1 MATQLNIAVAQI
13 DASRT
18 AGNERIQWLE
28 QQLCAAQ
35 AQSVDLLVL
44 PELFV
49 TGYNVGS
56 QVATLAETSDGPT
69 AAAISELAQKYQI
82 AIHYGFA
89 ERDGSKLYNAAQCIG
104 PEGYVLGHYR
114 KRVLP
119 PGFEA
124 TFFTKG
130 DEVGLFQW
138 GGFTIGMLICY
149 DAEFPELVRQ
159 LALAGADIILVPTAL
174 GRQWGWVAQ
183 QMMPTRG
190 YENGV
195 YFVYAN
201 YCGEE
206 NGMAFLGEGFIG
218 CPIGRQQQDKQDLA
232 RAGSDEALIVA
243 TIKLERVKIAQAR
256 LPYLMDYHH
265 VIKAGGLI

>member
-1 MATQLNIAVAQI
+1 MSTQLTIAVAQI

-18 AGNERIQWLE
+18 AGHARIQWLE

-35 AQSVDLLVL
+35 AQGVDLLVL

-56 QVATLAETSDGPT
+56 QVETLAEPADGPT
-69 AAAISELAQKYQI
+69 AKVIVGLANKYQI
-82 AIHYGFA
+82 AIHYGFSEA
-89 ERDGSKLYNAAQCIG
+89 DGGKLYNAAQCIG
-104 PEGYVLGHYR
+104 PAGKVLGHYR

-124 TFFTKG
+124 SFFTKG

-138 GGFTIGMLICY
+138 RGFSIGMLICY
-149 DAEFPELVRQ
+149 DAEFPELARQ
-159 LALAGADIILVPTAL
+159 LAVAGADIILVATAL
-174 GRQWGWVAQ
+174 ASGWGWVAR

-195 YFVYAN
+195 YFIYAN
-201 YCGEE
+201 YSGEE
-206 NGMAFLGEGFIG
+206 HGTSYLGESFIG
-218 CPIGRQQQDKQDLA
+218 SPMGSELVRASSAEQLVVAEIDLEQVKTA
-232 RAGSDEALIVA
+232 RE
-243 TIKLERVKIAQAR
+243 R
-256 LPYLMDYHH
+256 LPYLRDCMP
-265 VIKAGGLI
+265 L